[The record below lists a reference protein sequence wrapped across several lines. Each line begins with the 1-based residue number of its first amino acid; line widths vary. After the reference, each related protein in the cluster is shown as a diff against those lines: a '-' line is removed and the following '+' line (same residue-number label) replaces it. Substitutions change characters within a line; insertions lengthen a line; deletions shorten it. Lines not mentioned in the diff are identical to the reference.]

1 MSSSTSSRSL
11 ASAPH
16 AALTPQCSRAAAPP
30 PTPPPPTTTSC
41 QHRCL
46 SRILGSEAEA
56 GAGAVNAAAA
66 SAFLD
71 ALDATFR
78 SETIAACVRTAAT
91 STLQPPAPPGSASRS
106 VAVAGSEAGAVPAAP
121 CRSTP
126 PMPPPPS
133 AAPPTSPPPAPP
145 SGPLPPEPST
155 QPPAPPGP
163 ASVAVAVSEA
173 GAGTIFAP
181 MEKRVGMGVGNLGLL
196 ALSRS
201 NAAVRAATAIV
212 AVVCSTATPDPA
224 SADNAVVPAAVPV
237 SDLGS

>member
-1 MSSSTSSRSL
+1 MWRANMMEEFAPTMSSSTSSRSL

-91 STLQPPAPPGSASRS
+91 STPQPPAPPGSASRS

-133 AAPPTSPPPAPP
+133 AAQPTSPPPAPP
-145 SGPLPPEPST
+145 SGPLHPRRTRSRR
-155 QPPAPPGP
+155 
-163 ASVAVAVSEA
+163 S
-173 GAGTIFAP
+173 GT
-181 MEKRVGMGVGNLGLL
+181 G
-196 ALSRS
+196 
-201 NAAVRAATAIV
+201 
-212 AVVCSTATPDPA
+212 
-224 SADNAVVPAAVPV
+224 
-237 SDLGS
+237 LGSRDLRSGFEVRSGASLFV